1 MNSIYRIRTDIEEF
15 HISFFENVKRRVFNK
30 TTWQVPRVRRIWKEN
45 IFKPIIKNNKDK
57 WKAGLTTLQ
66 ASIVELV
73 LRKQF
78 EKLGY
83 KRQTNLSVFSYIYM
97 VYVDLLSLVFKLKRR
112 KESIK

>member
-1 MNSIYRIRTDIEEF
+1 MLYNSDMLDFQKKAEEL
-15 HISFFENVKRRVFNK
+15 VFSEEK
-30 TTWQVPRVRRIWKEN
+30 AWKEN
-45 IFKPIIKNNKDK
+45 VFKPIIKNNKDK
-57 WKAGLTTLQ
+57 WKVGLTTLQ

-112 KESIK
+112 KESIQ